1 MAAIGFDLEEDVPF
15 DLEFEIDGDLHQPRA
30 RVVWMWRLADGR
42 NRFGFEFNRLRR
54 LACSGSTRS
63 CVTNRS
69 SSVVVAGSFQC
80 PPSSLVVRPQC
91 QRPTQVL
98 HRLVRPSQRT

>member
-15 DLEFEIDGDLHQPRA
+15 DLEFEIDGDLQQPRA
-30 RVVWMWRLADGR
+30 RVVWMLRLADGR

-54 LACSGSTRS
+54 RACSGSTRS

-69 SSVVVAGSFQC
+69 SSVVVAGCFPC

-91 QRPTQVL
+91 QRPTQVF